1 MKYILLLGGNG
12 FVGRNL
18 REHFSARKDVEI
30 VAPSSKELNLLD
42 EESVYRYLN
51 KKYFDVIINAAVCN
65 RLRTSAIRDQ
75 SEIEQDLRMY
85 FNLEKYSNLYGKM
98 LYFGSGAEYDKTKD
112 ICSVKETDL
121 PHGIPTTE
129 YGLAKYVIGQHI
141 ETTDNIYNFRIFGLF
156 GKYENWRTTFIS
168 GACCKVLKG
177 LPITIRQNTVFDYLY
192 IDDFCKAVDW
202 FIDNEPIYHTYN
214 VTSGKKIDLL
224 TIAKTILEISR
235 TDVPIYVCKEGYG
248 KEYTASNER
257 MLGEIRNFK
266 ITLFSESLPM
276 LLAYYK
282 EIINEIDLYSLLYQ

>member
-235 TDVPIYVCKEGYG
+235 ADVPIYVCKEGYG